1 VCAALKPARRNHALD
16 AVGVGVFTASS
27 RLVPAHLGFLGDSR
41 LPEVARGVARRELL
55 MHSTLAKI
63 IATWRLSHW
72 LRLYGRRPT
81 LDDLCA
87 AARPDRGMAAT

>member
-1 VCAALKPARRNHALD
+1 
-16 AVGVGVFTASS
+16 
-27 RLVPAHLGFLGDSR
+27 
-41 LPEVARGVARRELL
+41 
-55 MHSTLAKI
+55 MHPTLAKI